1 MEQNL
6 PYLPIDDMVVAAM
19 NAQTLTVSGPVTIYE
34 VNEWREH
41 FLSSVK
47 TGTNLNV
54 DLHTSGPWD
63 AAGLQLLISLV
74 LTGQQRDCS
83 IRFQLVP
90 RVCREIAKRAGLQ
103 KWLAD
108 YSDSEL

>member
-6 PYLPIDDMVVAAM
+6 PRLLIQAVVVPSM

-34 VNEWREH
+34 VSEWREQI
-41 FLSSVK
+41 LASVK

-63 AAGLQLLISLV
+63 AAGLQLLISLIM
-74 LTGQQRDCS
+74 TGQQRDCH

-90 RVCREIAKRAGLQ
+90 KVCRELAMRAGLQ
-103 KWLAD
+103 KWLAE